1 VIGTSSPVPFAYQIH
16 KQDAVYF
23 LTMTAVEWVEVL
35 SRREAKQLICDSL
48 NHCIEQKG
56 LEVFAYVIMSN
67 HLHLVVRA
75 RQGNLSDIVRDFRST
90 PAAP

>member
-1 VIGTSSPVPFAYQIH
+1 MPFAYQIH
-16 KQDAVYF
+16 KQDAAYF
-23 LTMTAVEWVEVL
+23 LKMEAIEWVEVL
-35 SRREAKQLICDSL
+35 SRRVAKQLICDSL

-75 RQGNLSDIVRDFRST
+75 RQDNLSDIVRDF
-90 PAAP
+90 